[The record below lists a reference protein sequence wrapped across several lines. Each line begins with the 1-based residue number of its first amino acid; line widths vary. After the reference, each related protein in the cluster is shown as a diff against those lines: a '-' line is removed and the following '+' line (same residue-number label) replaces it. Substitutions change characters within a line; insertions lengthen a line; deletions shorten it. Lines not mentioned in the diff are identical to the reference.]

1 MSQAKTAS
9 VYSLLGLSY
18 NNSALRRSIIELYDV
33 ELHSITAARC
43 KAEPLAALT
52 MFACTCYF
60 ETAFGF

>member
-9 VYSLLGLSY
+9 VYSLLGVEC

-43 KAEPLAALT
+43 KAELT
-52 MFACTCYF
+52 MFVCTCYF